1 MGLPSFEKPVPLV
14 ALGTFYQAY
23 RKDLIWMRMHRT
35 PLLAS
40 VVAIA
45 GLCLALLPAPAR
57 AQGATDDRKVTL
69 NLKDIPLR
77 SAIDALFAG
86 SGLQYSV
93 DPTVQNVPVNLS
105 IRDIGLQSALRL
117 LIRQAAVAQPG
128 LTFSKD
134 GDIFVVKIRQAAPQ
148 SATPMEDAPP
158 EYQPDAAEF
167 NWERIPIQ
175 FNNVAVF
182 TLAFGGRMLPTEDQV
197 IMSSQGGQGGGMGG
211 MGGGMMGGM
220 GGMGGGMGGGMMGG
234 MGGGG
239 FGGGGMGGFGGGG
252 MGGRRF

>member
-1 MGLPSFEKPVPLV
+1 MGSLPVQITRFVRRAWVSLLSEHPYHWSSW
-14 ALGTFYQAY
+14 ALFYQAY
-23 RKDLIWMRMHRT
+23 RKDLTWMRLHRT

-57 AQGATDDRKVTL
+57 AQGTTDDRKVTL

-134 GDIFVVKIRQAAPQ
+134 GDIFVIKIRQAAPQ
-148 SATPMEDAPP
+148 TTA
-158 EYQPDAAEF
+158 
-167 NWERIPIQ
+167 
-175 FNNVAVF
+175 
-182 TLAFGGRMLPTEDQV
+182 PTE
-197 IMSSQGGQGGGMGG
+197 
-211 MGGGMMGGM
+211 
-220 GGMGGGMGGGMMGG
+220 
-234 MGGGG
+234 
-239 FGGGGMGGFGGGG
+239 
-252 MGGRRF
+252 